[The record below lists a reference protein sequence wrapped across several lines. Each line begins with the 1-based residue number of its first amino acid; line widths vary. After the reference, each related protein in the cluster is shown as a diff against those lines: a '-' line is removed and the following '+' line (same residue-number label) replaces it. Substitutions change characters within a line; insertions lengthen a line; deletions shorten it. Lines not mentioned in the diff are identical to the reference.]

1 MVTLFERLDEEE
13 AIVRGEL
20 DVLREKVQAGEE
32 RLARLTITRE
42 TALQLLGDPAAP
54 ERDEPPTAVLAPGPE
69 AGASRAR
76 SDSLETNPAA
86 LEHAWPGS
94 GETAPPLPAPV
105 AAGRVVPQRV
115 EWTEGLERITVL
127 LATAGRVMRTREV
140 AAAIGEDVT
149 LPARI
154 ETTRGRLKRLVKDGT
169 AVELEPGC
177 FRIASIAAA
186 RGEAPGT
193 R

>member
-1 MVTLFERLDEEE
+1 MATLFERLDEEE

-20 DVLREKVQAGEE
+20 DALREKVQAGEE

-42 TALQLLGDPAAP
+42 TALQLLGDPVASP
-54 ERDEPPTAVLAPGPE
+54 ERDEPRTVAVTASESAAESRVGANSSETKLATLRH
-69 AGASRAR
+69 ALSRSGASAPPV
-76 SDSLETNPAA
+76 PAA
-86 LEHAWPGS
+86 AVP
-94 GETAPPLPAPV
+94 
-105 AAGRVVPQRV
+105 VVPQRV

-127 LATAGRVMRTREV
+127 LATSGRVMRTREV

-169 AVELEPGC
+169 VVELEPGC